1 MKKVLF
7 LLMFPII
14 GYCQL
19 DVPIQNISTDSNVR
33 YRLFATPNDYTFIKL
48 DTRNGLMWQ
57 VQWSIKGY
65 KYRYETEL
73 NTFKYAKTTKE
84 ITEYQTKKYKSDYEY
99 WEERKE
105 EWYKKKSDTTLNEED
120 FLYKTEE
127 ELAYSHK
134 ARWIETPLE
143 EWIKRALQKN
153 PIERNGRFFLC
164 PTTNIYNFILLDQID
179 GRTWQVQWNTE
190 KSDRVVKRIY

>member
-1 MKKVLF
+1 
-7 LLMFPII
+7 MFPAFCFGQI
-14 GYCQL
+14 
-19 DVPIQNISTDSNVR
+19 DVPIQNTSTDDNVT

-105 EWYKKKSDTTLNEED
+105 EWYKKKSDTTLTEKD
-120 FLYKTEE
+120 FYYKTEE
-127 ELAYSHK
+127 ELDLYLK
-134 ARWIETPLE
+134 PNPLE
-143 EWIKRALQKN
+143 ESIKRALEN
-153 PIERNGRFFLC
+153 SPIARNGRFFLY
-164 PTTNIYNFILLDQID
+164 PTVNTYNLILLDQID
-179 GRTWQVQWNTE
+179 GRAWQVQWNND
-190 KSDRVVKRIY
+190 KDLRRLMRIN